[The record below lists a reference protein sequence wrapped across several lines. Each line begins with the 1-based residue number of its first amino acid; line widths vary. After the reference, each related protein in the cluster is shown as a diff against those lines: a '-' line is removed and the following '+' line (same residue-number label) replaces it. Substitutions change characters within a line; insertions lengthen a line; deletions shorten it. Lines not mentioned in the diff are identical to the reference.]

1 MGFALVASG
10 LLLEE
15 GGYPLGIWRLQKN
28 LGYVLGLGVPGG
40 PHSLNC
46 FAQVIVAS
54 LMGDA
59 AGTEQEPECP
69 NRLALVGH
77 THAASV
83 DYPLWANV
91 PVELG
96 MGVPA
101 HDEVLFHPGKDFLEP
116 VF

>member
-1 MGFALVASG
+1 M
-10 LLLEE
+10 LLEE
-15 GGYPLGIWRLQKN
+15 GGYPLGIWRLQKD

-40 PHSLNC
+40 PDSLNC
-46 FAQVIVAS
+46 SAQVIVAS

-91 PVELG
+91 PVELS
-96 MGVPA
+96 MGVTA
-101 HDEVLFHPGKDFLEP
+101 HDEILFHPSEDFLEP